1 MARIHLKYVQ
11 TTLKDR
17 EVYYYFRRRGYPRI
31 RLPGHPGSKEFMA
44 AYQKALETDQEQVGA
59 SRTIPRSMKALAI
72 AWRASSQF
80 KGLTA
85 TSQKTYNRLIENFLE
100 HHGHKAAATAEPR
113 HILAILEVMSDT
125 PAQANALRN
134 VLRQMFQYAFEHGWR
149 QDNPVKDIK
158 KLKYRKTPF
167 PTWSEEDIRIF
178 ENFWPIGSRARL
190 ALALFLYTGQRRSDV
205 IHMGP
210 ARLKNGGIEVVQIK
224 TGKYLLIP
232 MHPDMAE
239 VLSAHEHL
247 GAAFLMTQAGQ
258 PFASGNAFY
267 NWFKEC
273 AIKAG
278 VQAKLGPHGLRKA
291 AARRLAEA
299 GCTPSEIQAIT
310 GHNTLSEVERYTRDA
325 NQKLLAESA
334 WKKLGSMSS
343 EKPQKGAKKEGV

>member
-11 TTLKDR
+11 TTLKER
-17 EVYYYFRRRGYPRI
+17 EVYFYFRRRGYPRI
-31 RLPGHPGSKEFMA
+31 RLPGYPGSKEFMA
-44 AYQKALETDQEQVGA
+44 AYQKALATEREQVGA
-59 SRTIPRSMKALAI
+59 SRTLPRSMKALAI

-85 TSQKTYNRLIENFLE
+85 ASQKTYNRLIENFLE
-100 HHGHKAAATAEPR
+100 RHGHKAAATAEPR
-113 HILAILEVMSDT
+113 HILAILESMSDT

-158 KLKYRKTPF
+158 KLKYRKNPF

-205 IHMGP
+205 IRMGP
-210 ARLKNGGIEVVQIK
+210 KHVSGGGIDVVQLK
-224 TGKYLLIP
+224 TGKHLHIP
-232 MHPDMAE
+232 MHPDLKEILEKHSVTAE
-239 VLSAHEHL
+239 
-247 GAAFLMTQAGQ
+247 AFLMTQQGR

-278 VQAKLGPHGLRKA
+278 IQATLGPHGLRKA

-299 GCTPSEIQAIT
+299 GCTTHQIAAIT
-310 GHNTLSEVERYTRDA
+310 GHQSLAEVERYTREVSQRKVA
-325 NQKLLAESA
+325 AEA
-334 WKKLGSMSS
+334 ILKLGSIDVR
-343 EKPQKGAKKEGV
+343 K

>member
-11 TTLKDR
+11 TTLKER
-17 EVYYYFRRRGYPRI
+17 EVYFYFRRRGYPRI
-31 RLPGHPGSKEFMA
+31 RLPGYPGSKEFMA
-44 AYQKALETDQEQVGA
+44 AYQKALATEREQVGA

-85 TSQKTYNRLIENFLE
+85 ASQKTYNRLIENFLE
-100 HHGHKAAATAEPR
+100 RHGYKAAATAEPR
-113 HILAILEVMSDT
+113 HILAILESMSDT

-158 KLKYRKTPF
+158 KLKYRKNPF

-205 IHMGP
+205 IRMGP
-210 ARLKNGGIEVVQIK
+210 KHVSGGGIDVVQLK
-224 TGKYLLIP
+224 TGKHLHIP
-232 MHPDMAE
+232 MHPELKEILEKHSITAE
-239 VLSAHEHL
+239 
-247 GAAFLMTQAGQ
+247 AFLMTQQGR

-267 NWFKEC
+267 NWFKKC

-278 VQAKLGPHGLRKA
+278 IQATLGPHGLRKA

-299 GCTPSEIQAIT
+299 GCTTHQIAAIT
-310 GHNTLSEVERYTRDA
+310 GHQSLAEVERYTREVSQRKVA
-325 NQKLLAESA
+325 AEA
-334 WKKLGSMSS
+334 ILKLGSA
-343 EKPQKGAKKEGV
+343 ERYKR